1 MTIIHIPYW
10 TFLRVKSIL
19 GIAIVVAISSA
30 FLGSFAF
37 QFFAPEENI
46 PQQIDREEKC
56 LKIATEG
63 FQIQIK
69 YSEINFDT
77 MPKEDADKLRYLDEL
92 WINDCV
98 TKLPGEK
105 IFEIAQRAED
115 DYYSG
120 E

>member
-1 MTIIHIPYW
+1 MQ
-10 TFLRVKSIL
+10 L
-19 GIAIVVAISSA
+19 
-30 FLGSFAF
+30 
-37 QFFAPEENI
+37 
-46 PQQIDREEKC
+46 EEKC
-56 LKIATEG
+56 DKIAIEG

-69 YSEINFDT
+69 YSEIDFDT

-98 TKLPGEK
+98 TKLSGEK
-105 IFEIAQRAED
+105 IFEIAEKAKD

>member
-1 MTIIHIPYW
+1 M
-10 TFLRVKSIL
+10 KSIL
-19 GIAIVVAISSA
+19 GISVLIAVTSAI
-30 FLGSFAF
+30 LGSLLILFL
-37 QFFAPEENI
+37 APSDNTI
-46 PQQIDREEKC
+46 QQLDLEEKC
-56 LKIATEG
+56 EKIATEG

-77 MPKEDADKLRYLDEL
+77 MPKKDADRLRYLDNQ

-98 TKLPGEK
+98 SKLSGEK
-105 IFEIAQRAED
+105 IFEIAKKAEQ